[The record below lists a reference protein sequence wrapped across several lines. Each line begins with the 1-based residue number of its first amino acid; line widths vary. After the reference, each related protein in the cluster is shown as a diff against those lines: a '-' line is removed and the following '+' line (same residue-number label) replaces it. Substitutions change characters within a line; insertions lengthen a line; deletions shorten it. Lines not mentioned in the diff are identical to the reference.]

1 LGLCLGPGQLRSV
14 QQASCIVID
23 QAIQLELLRGTLV
36 KELLQ
41 LVEARL
47 IIPQQFDDLLWVEVV
62 SPGTSGEDVGAAGRR
77 RR

>member
-23 QAIQLELLRGTLV
+23 QAIQPELLRGTLV

-41 LVEARL
+41 LVADQL
-47 IIPQQFDDLLWVEVV
+47 VIPQQFDT
-62 SPGTSGEDVGAAGRR
+62 SPGSPTARCPTPSP
-77 RR
+77 